1 MQKRRQQIPDTWRAL
16 RASESTQFRTSISS
30 IKKRRRKRA
39 WKGIPHTS
47 GWLSQL
53 GHLCLV
59 PVEWNSLVS
68 MTRSCLHNPHTSYP
82 FWEKWVIIKYD
93 TDSERIQLNCVCVCV
108 CVGAKLPPT
117 FTINENNRAKSE
129 MEEETLVW
137 LPLISMKPIRYHFC

>member
-82 FWEKWVIIKYD
+82 VWEKWVIIKYD
-93 TDSERIQLNCVCVCV
+93 TDSERIQLNCVCGGGEGGQNSPQHSQLTKITGLRVKWKKKRLFDC
-108 CVGAKLPPT
+108 LW
-117 FTINENNRAKSE
+117 FR
-129 MEEETLVW
+129 W
-137 LPLISMKPIRYHFC
+137 IR